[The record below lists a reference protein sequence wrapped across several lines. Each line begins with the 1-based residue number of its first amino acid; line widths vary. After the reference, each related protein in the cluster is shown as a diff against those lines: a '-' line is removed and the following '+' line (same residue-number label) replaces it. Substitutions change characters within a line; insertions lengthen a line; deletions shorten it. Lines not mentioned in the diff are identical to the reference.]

1 LTTYLNTE
9 AEQFHAALAL
19 AEELPRDYRI
29 QLAVCLMAFEL
40 SPADVKALMTS
51 RIIYGVTLAD
61 ALNKFLEDNSPALDI
76 KKIEEFNNKTTNK
89 NRAKLKY

>member
-1 LTTYLNTE
+1 MRAYQIVYNE
-9 AEQFHAALAL
+9 IDIEH
-19 AEELPRDYRI
+19 ENCP
-29 QLAVCLMAFEL
+29 V
-40 SPADVKALMTS
+40 MTS
-51 RIIYGVTLAD
+51 RIIYGVTLAA

>member
-1 LTTYLNTE
+1 MRAYQIVYN
-9 AEQFHAALAL
+9 
-19 AEELPRDYRI
+19 DIDI
-29 QLAVCLMAFEL
+29 QHENCPV
-40 SPADVKALMTS
+40 MTS